1 MERSPI
7 TSSHIATSFNPPA
20 TRRPFAFLG
29 LACEALL
36 WAAAGP
42 LRLIRFWRVRRELSA
57 LCGKS
62 GLELR
67 DIGLTAFDVANAM
80 ESSGPESAT
89 DGLARTV
96 RDRRF
101 GRES

>member
-1 MERSPI
+1 MATHI
-7 TSSHIATSFNPPA
+7 SSYFDQSVSHRPSFGLIAA
-20 TRRPFAFLG
+20 RRA
-29 LACEALL
+29 ALL
-36 WAAAGP
+36 AAAGP

-57 LCGKS
+57 LCGMS

-67 DIGLTAFDVANAM
+67 DIGLTPFDVANAM

>member
-1 MERSPI
+1 MSTLISASIVR
-7 TSSHIATSFNPPA
+7 PA
-20 TRRPFAFLG
+20 SDRLNIFLTPAHRA
-29 LACEALL
+29 LAL
-36 WAAAGP
+36 AAAGP
-42 LRLIRFWRVRRELSA
+42 LRLIRFWRARRELSA
-57 LCGKS
+57 LCGMS
-62 GLELR
+62 ALELR
-67 DIGLTAFDVANAM
+67 DIGLTPFDVANAM